1 MRGRVF
7 FASSSFA
14 CVVLSF
20 LCYRRGVGLTSN
32 EHSLSLR
39 PFKFHDYPWGLIDN
53 IRKSLSGIYTILY
66 SEVNMKN
73 GERYG
78 GRHRI
83 SRISC
88 YRRKFMRR
96 TQGYPPYLV
105 DPLIQQTAAS
115 TVLSQHQ
122 ISPHSTHL
130 PRYWSKS
137 TTPFENKRSNKLN

>member
-1 MRGRVF
+1 MLFR
-7 FASSSFA
+7 SSSFFA
-14 CVVLSF
+14 GAVLSF
-20 LCYRRGVGLTSN
+20 LCYRGGVGLIY
-32 EHSLSLR
+32 EHSLSLP
-39 PFKFHDYPWGLIDN
+39 PFKFHNYPWGLIDN

-73 GERYG
+73 GGRYG

-88 YRRKFMRR
+88 MGMHILKVKFMRR

-115 TVLSQHQ
+115 TV
-122 ISPHSTHL
+122 
-130 PRYWSKS
+130 
-137 TTPFENKRSNKLN
+137 